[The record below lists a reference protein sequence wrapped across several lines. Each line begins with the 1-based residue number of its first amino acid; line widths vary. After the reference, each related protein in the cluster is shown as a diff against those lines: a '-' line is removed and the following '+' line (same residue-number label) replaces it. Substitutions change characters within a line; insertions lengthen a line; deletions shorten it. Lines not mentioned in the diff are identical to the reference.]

1 MSESIVAS
9 NVGITEAGQSLL
21 SYSNELSGLFD
32 NVAQV
37 TDSLEAN
44 VTGFESIEN
53 LILQL
58 KNINST
64 KDSLISKIKEF
75 GDYLINTVAPGY
87 GGFEENI
94 ANIDVDL
101 SSLDTLIAMLS
112 GSAVGGNTFDSEGIT
127 DETTEGTTG
136 GTTEETTKETTEG
149 TGTQTSGTTRQITE
163 SEARKTL
170 QELQQKSNSSQAA
183 EFKDGMW
190 YVYDPHHEGKPDG
203 VPYDTWLW
211 YTDGRY
217 VGKAYWPSDDI
228 DSDMFV

>member
-87 GGFEENI
+87 GDFIKDVEKI
-94 ANIDVDL
+94 DANTDD
-101 SSLDTLIAMLS
+101 SLDNLAALLAGGTQLTKSGGNPTPTQEEQTAPVQGEPKTDTNGNTEGVSPTETPKSDTTSPTNTQSVSSNHPATEESNPNVIPSNSNVQWVWDEERQTYMLKPAE
-112 GSAVGGNTFDSEGIT
+112 GAVGMSRDLVNGAG
-127 DETTEGTTG
+127 
-136 GTTEETTKETTEG
+136 
-149 TGTQTSGTTRQITE
+149 SGPSI
-163 SEARKTL
+163 
-170 QELQQKSNSSQAA
+170 
-183 EFKDGMW
+183 
-190 YVYDPHHEGKPDG
+190 
-203 VPYDTWLW
+203 
-211 YTDGRY
+211 
-217 VGKAYWPSDDI
+217 YWPREE
-228 DSDMFV
+228 